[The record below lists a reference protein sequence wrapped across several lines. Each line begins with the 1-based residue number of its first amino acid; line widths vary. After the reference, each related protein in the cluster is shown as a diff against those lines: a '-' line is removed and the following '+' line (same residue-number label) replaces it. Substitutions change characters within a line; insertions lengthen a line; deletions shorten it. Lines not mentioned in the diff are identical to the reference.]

1 MFVFA
6 NIRDC
11 ALRKTVY
18 DRSIYR
24 SIETYLCYA
33 WHGWLFRQI
42 QTCLSHLCQTNSDR
56 AMLCNCTVA

>member
-18 DRSIYR
+18 DRSINR
-24 SIETYLCYA
+24 SK
-33 WHGWLFRQI
+33 HVRV
-42 QTCLSHLCQTNSDR
+42 
-56 AMLCNCTVA
+56 MLDMVDFFVKYKHV

>member
-18 DRSIYR
+18 DR
-24 SIETYLCYA
+24 ETCLCNA
-33 WHGWLFRQI
+33 WHGWLFCQI
-42 QTCLSHLCQTNSDR
+42 QTCLSHLCQTNSAR